1 MSIRHTII
9 GQIMKYFDWD
19 EGKNNLLKKTR
30 NISFEEIVLA
40 ISNDKLLEVIEHS
53 NKEKYLNQKMFVVE
67 IRDYVYIVPFV
78 EDKEKYFLK
87 TIYPSREATK
97 KYLNKG
103 V

>member
-9 GQIMKYFDWD
+9 EQMMKYFDWN
-19 EGKNNLLKKTR
+19 ESKNNLLKKTR
-30 NISFEEIVLA
+30 NISFEEIVLS

-53 NKEKYLNQKMFVVE
+53 NKEKYPNQKMFVVE
-67 IRDYVYIVPFV
+67 VREYAYVVPFV

-87 TIYPSREATK
+87 TIYPSREAAK

-103 V
+103 E